1 MRVSSFPGTPANR
14 LMRTPPVLLFCALVA
29 VLSPAAAQNLVNG
42 KELHEICS
50 GCHGKHAQGGK
61 GGEYPR
67 LAGQRADYIEQ
78 QLHAFRTKKRLNI
91 PMLPYTQPRELSDQD
106 IVDVAAYL
114 SSIPL
119 TVKPPVFSSS
129 QDARARR
136 IALDRVFVIERAEG
150 DLTQGAGLY
159 NAQCASC
166 HAKNGKGRSEF
177 PMLVGQYTNYLK
189 RQIEAFRRGD
199 RPHDED
205 DAGKGALMAL
215 TETDIDNILAHLT
228 AIQE

>member
-1 MRVSSFPGTPANR
+1 VIRRLLLPSLFACLYLAAWPAG
-14 LMRTPPVLLFCALVA
+14 
-29 VLSPAAAQNLVNG
+29 AQNLVNG
-42 KELHEICS
+42 KEIHDICS

-67 LAGQRADYIEQ
+67 RAGQRAAYIEE
-78 QLHAFRTKKRLNI
+78 QLLAFRTKKRLNI

-114 SSIPL
+114 SAIPL
-119 TVKPPVFSSS
+119 TTKPPVFTSS

-150 DLTQGAGLY
+150 DITQGAGIY
-159 NAQCASC
+159 NTACAGC
-166 HAKNGKGRSEF
+166 HAKNGRGRSSF
-177 PMLVGQYTNYLK
+177 PMLVGQYPNYLK

-205 DAGKGALMAL
+205 EPRKGTLMAL
-215 TETDIDNILAHLT
+215 SDVDIDNILAHLT
-228 AIQE
+228 AIQDQEP

>member
-1 MRVSSFPGTPANR
+1 
-14 LMRTPPVLLFCALVA
+14 MRTLTSLLGSLLLACAA
-29 VLSPAAAQNLVNG
+29 PPAAAQNLTNG
-42 KELHEICS
+42 KEIHAICS

-67 LAGQRADYIEQ
+67 LAGQRSDYIEA
-78 QLHAFRTKKRLNI
+78 QLHAFRTRKRLNI

-114 SSIPL
+114 SSIQL
-119 TVKPPVFSSS
+119 TLKPPVFASS

-136 IALDRVFVIERAEG
+136 DALDRVFVIERAEG
-150 DLTQGAGLY
+150 DLTQGAGIY
-159 NAQCASC
+159 NATCASC
-166 HAKNGKGRSEF
+166 HAKNGKGRSDF
-177 PMLVGQYTNYLK
+177 PMLVGQYSNYLK

-205 DAGKGALMAL
+205 EARKGTLMAL
-215 TETDIDNILAHLT
+215 SEADIDNILAHLT
-228 AIQE
+228 VIQE